1 MKKLVDFLGKKIEP
15 LKRYKE
21 FKIVLNL
28 EKDLDMNYSKFSQK
42 LSKDIKRQ
50 LDEQYFTHYVG
61 DVVLRIYTKLPREE
75 LIPLKNLIF
84 STVVENFIKTK
95 EEYKTE
101 KILGLLTFKEFEKIE
116 VPLITLMDLIN
127 YPLHYERFNVG
138 LYDKDN
144 LLYKSLVDW

>member
-1 MKKLVDFLGKKIEP
+1 MKKLVNFLDKKIEL

-42 LSKDIKRQ
+42 LSKDIRRQ

-61 DVVLRIYTKLPREE
+61 DVVLKIYTKLPREE
-75 LIPLKNLIF
+75 LVPLKNLIF
-84 STVVENFIKTK
+84 STAAENFIKTK

-116 VPLITLMDLIN
+116 IPLITLMDLIN
-127 YPLHYERFNVG
+127 YPLNYERFNIG